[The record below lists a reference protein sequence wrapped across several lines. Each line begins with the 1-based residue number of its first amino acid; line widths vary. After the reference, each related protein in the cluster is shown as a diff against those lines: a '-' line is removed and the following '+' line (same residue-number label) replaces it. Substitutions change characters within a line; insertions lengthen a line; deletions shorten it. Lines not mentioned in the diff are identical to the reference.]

1 MIRDSNTLLCLAIH
15 FESGTCSITQILSL
29 STLLCSTFV
38 QAAQKRHAFINRG
51 IGRRSA
57 ARRPGGGWRP
67 HLSLTIFLGRRSA
80 ESLGICLA
88 DQQRPCVAWARSFI
102 LFFFGATPGNGIS
115 HPAMRLPA
123 SYQGSLQGS
132 DRILIQ
138 EFPSELSS
146 YHVRLCLGILH

>member
-1 MIRDSNTLLCLAIH
+1 MIRDSNTLLRLAID

-102 LFFFGATPGNGIS
+102 LFFFAPPREMEYHI
-115 HPAMRLPA
+115 
-123 SYQGSLQGS
+123 LQCVYPQVTKEACKEVTES
-132 DRILIQ
+132 SSKN
-138 EFPSELSS
+138 FPVSFPRTTFAC
-146 YHVRLCLGILH
+146 V